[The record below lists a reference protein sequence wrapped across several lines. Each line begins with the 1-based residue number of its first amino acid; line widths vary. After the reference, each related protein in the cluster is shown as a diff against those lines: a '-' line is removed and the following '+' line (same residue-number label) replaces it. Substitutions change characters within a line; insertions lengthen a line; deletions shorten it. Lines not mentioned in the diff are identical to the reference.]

1 MPGRAGDA
9 KLFQTVV
16 SHASLGE
23 ADCYAKLHGASRLPR
38 AERWWLWSGA
48 LVGLFQSLVLVLQPQ
63 PAKPSA
69 GLEQQLYREPLH
81 CAALG

>member
-16 SHASLGE
+16 SHAGLGE
-23 ADCYAKLHGASRLPR
+23 ADCYAKLHGASRL
-38 AERWWLWSGA
+38 WSGA
-48 LVGLFQSLVLVLQPQ
+48 LVGLFQRPVLVVQPQ

-69 GLEQQLYREPLH
+69 GLEQQLYKEPLRW
-81 CAALG
+81 AALG